1 MTKQQAIEQIKN
13 SFPSIWSRE
22 DVLSLVNQIDEGTAS
37 IDREKLLEK
46 IREGVD
52 DAINGLSNDEIVDV
66 SSCEFEIKH
75 GNEIYIDNLA
85 INTGDIIDQVMSDV
99 ESNID
104 DYIAELEEVK
114 EEQA

>member
-1 MTKQQAIEQIKN
+1 MTKQQAIETIN
-13 SFPSIWSRE
+13 ASFPSIWSKE
-22 DVLSLVNQIDEGTAS
+22 DVLQLINKIDEGTAGFNKEELY
-37 IDREKLLEK
+37 DK
-46 IREGVD
+46 IRGAVD

-75 GNEIYIDNLA
+75 GNEIYVESIG

-99 ESNID
+99 ESALD
-104 DYIAELEEVK
+104 DYIAELEEAK